1 MSVKSTLT
9 RVKRLR
15 KIVILMTHDTANIPT
30 QERWKNAEMKKRLLV
45 VLDFDGFLVNSY
57 AIIRDTMDAFGLDIG
72 DELRFKN
79 RRKFLKYFGGG
90 KELLTNLVGFTLPK
104 TRKLRA
110 RLTQAYIESA
120 AVHSEYVELLNEM
133 IANPQI
139 HCGVVS
145 RNYALDPGP
154 TIRTV
159 LARSGIDEADLD
171 FVIPLPVGV
180 KKGEVLAGMRSSR
193 YGEML
198 LAADEIGDYAAGSA
212 AGYDCLI
219 GSYGFDTRERLIV
232 KGEVPEHVIYDNP
245 VSLAAALKARVAPYE
260 VRSSVAPLPVAES
273 GFPSIVRVSP
283 KGARYPAKSAVQLA
297 QE

>member
-1 MSVKSTLT
+1 
-9 RVKRLR
+9 
-15 KIVILMTHDTANIPT
+15 
-30 QERWKNAEMKKRLLV
+30 MKKRLLV

-120 AVHSEYVELLNEM
+120 SVHSEYVELLNEM

-193 YGEML
+193 YSEML
-198 LAADEIGDYAAGSA
+198 LAADEIGDYTAGSA